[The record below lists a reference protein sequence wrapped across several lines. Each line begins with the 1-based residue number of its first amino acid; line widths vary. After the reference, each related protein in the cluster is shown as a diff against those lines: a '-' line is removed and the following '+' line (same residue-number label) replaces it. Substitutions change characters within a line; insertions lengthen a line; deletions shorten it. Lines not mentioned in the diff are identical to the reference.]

1 MKLYEIREELSVL
14 LDSVDFDDDAGKEA
28 IEKMN
33 TAFKDRAGEII
44 RYALNLKAD
53 AEQMKAHCDAITQKR
68 EKIEQKSKRI
78 LDYVLQQMKMADIS
92 EIKDDNALFVA
103 KIAKNPPSVVADL
116 GAIDKNWI
124 KVEQVEKIDKKGI
137 IAHWKETGETP
148 AGCEIVQVERLSIK

>member
-1 MKLYEIREELSVL
+1 MI
-14 LDSVDFDDDAGKEA
+14 KEA
-28 IEKMN
+28 IEKMS
-33 TAFKDRAGEII
+33 TAFKDKAAEII

-53 AEQMKAHCDAITQKR
+53 AEQMKTHCDAITQKR

-78 LDYVLQQMKMADIS
+78 LDYVLQQMKMADIA

-116 GAIDKNWI
+116 STIDRDWI
-124 KVEQVEKIDKKGI
+124 KVEQVEQIDKKGI

-148 AGCEIVQVERLSIK
+148 SGCEIVQGERLSIK